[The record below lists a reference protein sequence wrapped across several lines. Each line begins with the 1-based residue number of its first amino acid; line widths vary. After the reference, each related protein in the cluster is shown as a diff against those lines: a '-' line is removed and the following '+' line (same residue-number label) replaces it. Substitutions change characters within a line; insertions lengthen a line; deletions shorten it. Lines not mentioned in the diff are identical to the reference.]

1 MKALTIISGVALL
14 MLLLTMGCS
23 MNPTAKDGDTVKVH
37 YVGTLDDGSEFDSSR
52 GRDPLEFTIGK
63 PGIIEGFSN
72 GVLGMTVGETKKIT
86 LPPEEAY
93 GQPRP
98 DMIQEVPLSS
108 FPETITPEVGV
119 ELSMQNASGQP
130 FPVKITAMA
139 DSTATL
145 DANHPLAGK
154 TLTFELE
161 LIEIVAD
168 TTGE

>member
-1 MKALTIISGVALL
+1 MKTLSLIGGAAILL
-14 MLLLTMGCS
+14 LLLTTGCS
-23 MNPTAKDGDTVKVH
+23 MNQTAKDGDTVKVH

-52 GRDPLEFTIGK
+52 GREPLEFTIGR

-72 GVLGMTVGETKKIT
+72 GVLGMAVGETKKVS
-86 LPPEEAY
+86 LSPEEAY

-108 FPETITPEVGV
+108 FPESIKPEVGV
-119 ELSMQNASGQP
+119 QLSMQNSSGQP
-130 FPVKITAMA
+130 FPVKITAMT

-161 LIEIVAD
+161 LVEIVAD
-168 TTGE
+168 TTGA